1 MKLLKNRLSTRKQR
15 LEASELLVEIAA
27 LTGLKEAVY
36 YEKELLPYA
45 KKHGYNK
52 YLELLKSVKYQI
64 ETGQRER
71 KAPITIVC
79 TAVNKVLT

>member
-1 MKLLKNRLSTRKQR
+1 MKLFKRLSTRKQR
-15 LEASELLVEIAA
+15 MEASALLAEIAE
-27 LTGLKEAVY
+27 LTSLKEAVY
-36 YEKELLPYA
+36 YEKELLQYA
-45 KKHGYNK
+45 RKHGYDK

-71 KAPITIVC
+71 KHQITIVC

>member
-1 MKLLKNRLSTRKQR
+1 MKLFKRLSTRKQR
-15 LEASELLVEIAA
+15 LEASALLVEIAE
-27 LTGLKEAVY
+27 LTNMKEAVY
-36 YEKELLPYA
+36 YEKELLPYSR
-45 KKHGYNK
+45 KNGYDK

-64 ETGQRER
+64 ETGQRAR